1 MRDLRLDRPVASWC
15 SGGASP
21 SHTNPGM
28 PRAPACLGQCA
39 AWAVFRLA
47 RHLHSP
53 QPRRPCRAG
62 CRRPCPSGARRN
74 RPSPATRRGSPG
86 GWVGGWVDRWPAAER
101 CCRSPEWCTGAAHLA
116 AEDAADHVD
125 FDSVA
130 HAPRPLGGEGGDAG
144 CEGGDTGCEAAEHRR
159 RSKDVC
165 GRGRWR
171 AIDAT
176 RARGNKQRTWTAEE
190 PKLINPGLHN
200 RTSRN

>member
-53 QPRRPCRAG
+53 QPRRPCRAC
-62 CRRPCPSGARRN
+62 CRRPRPSGARRN

-86 GWVGGWVDRWPAAER
+86 GWVAGWTGGLQRNGAVALRSGALERRTLQLKTRQTMSISTASHMPRARWAAKAETR
-101 CCRSPEWCTGAAHLA
+101 GAKAETRGARRRSIGGARTCA
-116 AEDAADHVD
+116 AEDDGARCD
-125 FDSVA
+125 
-130 HAPRPLGGEGGDAG
+130 PRKGVLTR
-144 CEGGDTGCEAAEHRR
+144 TGKRAKVGRKNQINYP
-159 RSKDVC
+159 RS
-165 GRGRWR
+165 
-171 AIDAT
+171 
-176 RARGNKQRTWTAEE
+176 
-190 PKLINPGLHN
+190 
-200 RTSRN
+200 S